1 MDLTRRDTT
10 KPGRGAP
17 HGAAQPR
24 EYRAEGREDDGPGRP
39 LGWLSV
45 RAVVI
50 SAPGGP
56 HVLQVRDVP
65 GPTLPDDPSAGGPG
79 ADTRVRQLL
88 VDVEAAG
95 VNRAD
100 LLQRQGVY
108 PPPPGAPPWPGL
120 EAAGVVRAATGP
132 AGDGPAVGDRVA
144 VLLAGGGYA
153 EQVVVPADLAL
164 PVPADLSP
172 VEAAALPEAL
182 ATVWSNLREA
192 DARPGETLLVRGG
205 SGGVGSVAVQVAR
218 LLGMRVVATAGGPER
233 VARVAAL
240 GADVALDHRADDL
253 ADQVLAATDGRGVDV
268 VLDVLGAGGLE
279 HNVRVLARGGRLV
292 VIGLQKGR
300 RGTLDLGALMERR
313 ARVIGTTLR
322 SRDPQD
328 KARIMAEVRREV
340 WPFVVDGR
348 LRPVVH
354 ATLGLDE
361 APRAHELLASGE
373 VFGKLVLVTR

>member
-1 MDLTRRDTT
+1 M
-10 KPGRGAP
+10 
-17 HGAAQPR
+17 
-24 EYRAEGREDDGPGRP
+24 
-39 LGWLSV
+39 

-50 SAPGGP
+50 TEPGGP
-56 HVLQVRDVP
+56 EVLQVREVP
-65 GPTLPDDPSAGGPG
+65 EPGFGPDEGP
-79 ADTRVRQLL
+79 QLL

-100 LLQRQGVY
+100 LLQRQGAY

-120 EAAGVVRAATGP
+120 EVAGVVRAVSGRP
-132 AGDGPAVGDRVA
+132 AGSDERVPAVGDRVA

-153 EQVVVPADLAL
+153 ERVVVPAALAL
-164 PVPADLSP
+164 PVPEHVSS
-172 VEAAALPEAL
+172 VAAASLPEAL

-192 DARPGETLLVRGG
+192 GARAGETLLVRGG
-205 SGGVGSVAVQVAR
+205 SGGVGSAAVQLGR
-218 LLGMRVVATAGGPER
+218 LLGLRVLATAGGPQR
-233 VARVAAL
+233 VARVAEL

-268 VLDVLGAGGLE
+268 VLDVVGAAALE
-279 HNVRVLARGGRLV
+279 DNVRVLARDGRLV

-313 ARVIGTTLR
+313 GRVITTTLR
-322 SRDPQD
+322 SRDAHD
-328 KARIMAEVRREV
+328 KARIMAEVREHV

-361 APRAHELLASGE
+361 AGRAHELLASGE
-373 VFGKLVLVTR
+373 VFGKLVLTV